1 MASIIVGWLQ
11 SRHCLGCV
19 ANTRTHACTL
29 THIHTKWLDR
39 VFFFSC
45 SYSSS
50 TRLFFHIASQLN
62 GLSNCFLSL
71 KKSLGS
77 NDVFVV
83 VFFSYKIPQ
92 CGMQHMI
99 CWNKTFLSPRS
110 IFNRTYSATC
120 GQQQHIYFK
129 DRYRTLRAVIVQII
143 HWEWVWCYDSSG
155 LETKSYLTNEKQ
167 DILKFKN
174 TYWRW
179 DWRNINLMACSNK
192 NKFSRGLFIEFP
204 FECTKPDVK

>member
-92 CGMQHMI
+92 CGMQRMI

-129 DRYRTLRAVIVQII
+129 DRYRTEQWLFK
-143 HWEWVWCYDSSG
+143 SSIESECG
-155 LETKSYLTNEKQ
+155 AMTALDWKPNHILQTKNRISWSLKTHIEDETEE
-167 DILKFKN
+167 I
-174 TYWRW
+174 
-179 DWRNINLMACSNK
+179 
-192 NKFSRGLFIEFP
+192 
-204 FECTKPDVK
+204 